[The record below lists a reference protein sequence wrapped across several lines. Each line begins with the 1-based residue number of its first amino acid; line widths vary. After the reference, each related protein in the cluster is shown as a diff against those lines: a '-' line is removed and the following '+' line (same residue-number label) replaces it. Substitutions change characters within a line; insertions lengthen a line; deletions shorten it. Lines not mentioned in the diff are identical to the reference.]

1 MHILLSLCLGA
12 GLCLLASALT
22 GSARGRRGAPG
33 PPGQAAGRPEEGT
46 GGDRLPGRLP
56 RSGPGGA
63 GLREFS
69 AVSCVSAA
77 AAGLLAQLL
86 FGWPVVT
93 LAVSAAGAL
102 APLWYFRQRAQRRRA
117 EIAEAVGEAVET
129 LRDAVRIGLGIEE
142 SLRALARTGPEAL
155 RPALQEMKRDI
166 RLAGFEEA
174 VERARER
181 LAEPLFDTLAV
192 SLLTSYRIGG
202 RNLAQVLDGISAS
215 VRGSVQVR
223 REVRSQ
229 QAQNVLSARVIAAL
243 PVVLILVIR
252 ATNPNYLAAFS
263 QPAGQLILGCC
274 LVSVALGYTVMLRQ
288 AALPGQGRMLR

>member
-1 MHILLSLCLGA
+1 MHVLLSLCLGA

-22 GSARGRRGAPG
+22 GSAREGTGAPPDEAPG
-33 PPGQAAGRPEEGT
+33 PGWLVA
-46 GGDRLPGRLP
+46 RLP
-56 RSGPGGA
+56 RQGPGGA

-69 AVSCVSAA
+69 VMSCASAAVSA
-77 AAGLLAQLL
+77 LLAQLL

-93 LAVSAAGAL
+93 LAVSGAGAL
-102 APLWYFRQRAQRRRA
+102 APFWYVRQRAQSRRA
-117 EIAEAVGEAVET
+117 EVAEAVGEAVET

-155 RPALQEMKRDI
+155 RPALQQMERDI

-174 VERARER
+174 VSRARGR
-181 LAEPLFDTLAV
+181 LAEPLFDTLSV
-192 SLLTSYRIGG
+192 SLLTSYRLGG
-202 RNLAQVLDGISAS
+202 RNLASVLDGISAS
-215 VRGSVQVR
+215 VRGSVAVR

-243 PVVLILVIR
+243 PVVLVLVIR
-252 ATNPNYLAAFS
+252 ATNPNYLQAFS

-274 LVSVALGYTVMLRQ
+274 LLSVAVGYTVMLRQ